1 MKKLAIIGSTGSIGR
16 QVLQVVDAYKSD
28 FEVYSLTA
36 GGNSSLLFEQIN
48 KYKPTVATLE
58 SSSLQTFDGTRFFS
72 GKDAYLSAITEEVD
86 LVVVAVVGFAG
97 LKAVLKAIKLKK
109 DIALA
114 NKECLVAGGGLVMEN
129 ARRNGVKI
137 FPVDSE
143 HSAIYQALGLDKNK
157 PFKRLIL
164 TASGGAFRDLS
175 LDKLSRAKAK
185 DALKHPNWDM
195 GAKIT
200 IDCATLVNKAF
211 EVIEAHWL
219 YNADY
224 SKIDAVIHRE
234 SIIHSMVEFEDNSVL
249 AQMSYPT
256 MELPI
261 QLALFDGERFSSTVK
276 SLDFT
281 AIKSLTFDK
290 IDNQKFPC
298 FDLVVSAG
306 KKGGLYP
313 TIANG
318 ANEVAVK
325 AFLEDKINFTGI
337 YSLIEDALNAYTYTV
352 DYSLDAVL
360 DADRFAREF
369 TINQIKKYYR

>member
-1 MKKLAIIGSTGSIGR
+1 MKKLAIIGSTGSIGK
-16 QVLQVVDAYKSD
+16 QVLKVVDAYKND

-36 GGNSSLLFEQIN
+36 NTNSVLLCEQIN
-48 KYKPTVATLE
+48 KYKPKIATLE
-58 SSSLQTFDGTRFFS
+58 VGFKQDFAGTDFIS
-72 GKDAYLSAITEEVD
+72 GKDAYLSAITKDVD

-97 LKAVLKAIKLKK
+97 LKAVLKAIELKK

-114 NKECLVAGGGLVMEN
+114 NKECLVAGGGLVMES
-129 ARRNGVKI
+129 ARKNGVKI

-143 HSAIYQALGLDKNK
+143 HSAIFQALGLDLNK

-175 LDKLSRAKAK
+175 LDELSVATAK
-185 DALKHPNWDM
+185 DALKHPNWNM
-195 GAKIT
+195 GDKIT

-219 YNADY
+219 YNADF

-234 SIIHSMVEFEDNSVL
+234 SIIHSMVEFEDNSIL

-261 QLALFDGERFSSTVK
+261 QLALFDGKRCPSTVK
-276 SLDFT
+276 PLDFT
-281 AIKSLTFDK
+281 TLKSLTFGE
-290 IDNQKFPC
+290 IDRRKFPC

-313 TIANG
+313 AVANG

-325 AFLEDKINFTGI
+325 AFLEGKINYSNI
-337 YSLIEDALNAYTYTV
+337 YSLIESALNAYTYTV

-360 DADRFAREF
+360 EADRFAREY
-369 TINQIKKYYR
+369 TTTQIKKI